1 MQVALIGYGEV
12 GRILAE
18 DLRARGTAVV
28 AFDILAAA
36 ASPASEAMRRHAS
49 QHGVALAD
57 SHVSAARQGGL
68 VISAVTASQAARG
81 GAVVC
86 DPAWRAARFSSTSIR
101 RRRVPRSAHP
111 TA

>member
-1 MQVALIGYGEV
+1 MQVTLIGYGEV

-36 ASPASEAMRRHAS
+36 ASPASESMRRHAS

-68 VISAVTASQAARG
+68 VISAVITA
-81 GAVVC
+81 
-86 DPAWRAARFSSTSIR
+86 PST
-101 RRRVPRSAHP
+101 
-111 TA
+111 